1 MNIYYEAEFKD
12 PGWPQNPVNGVVC
25 ILCKNVLPFVKQDPE
40 QFFRHLITDHCT
52 YFNLNLLLE
61 VSLAQPNA
69 VSEENQAD
77 YAENSLHQ

>member
-1 MNIYYEAEFKD
+1 M
-12 PGWPQNPVNGVVC
+12 
-25 ILCKNVLPFVKQDPE
+25 PFVRRDPE

-69 VSEENQAD
+69 VSEENQTEYFPNND
-77 YAENSLHQ
+77 QQLRKLIQ

>member
-1 MNIYYEAEFKD
+1 M
-12 PGWPQNPVNGVVC
+12 
-25 ILCKNVLPFVKQDPE
+25 PFVRRDPE

-69 VSEENQAD
+69 VSEENQTEYFPNND
-77 YAENSLHQ
+77 QRLKKLIQWWKFYEEKEK